1 MPTFE
6 IYVSQQY
13 GMKIA
18 LKSREELIKIFYKLL
33 ENFYKQKINCEQ

>member
-18 LKSREELIKIFYKLL
+18 LKNGEELNYDIL
-33 ENFYKQKINCEQ
+33 